1 MFTLA
6 ASVLMRR
13 INARDPA
20 AIVCDELL
28 EAIRLKA
35 IPLVE
40 PLLVLPEVAGAFSR
54 FFHDPMRGRVYADLL
69 RDLPHTTYVPID
81 AALAQAAAELAADQF
96 LRGAD
101 AVYAAVAL
109 RYGTTLVSLDN
120 EHHRYLS
127 GVIAV
132 QTPAAALATLHGCGQ
147 VAV

>member
-1 MFTLA
+1 MFTLD

-13 INARDPA
+13 INAKDPA
-20 AIVCDELL
+20 TVVCNELL

-54 FFHDPMRGRVYADLL
+54 LFRDPMRGRVYAELL
-69 RDLPHTTYVPID
+69 RDLPNTTYVPLD
-81 AALAQAAAELAADQF
+81 AALAQVATELAADRF

-109 RYGTTLVSLDN
+109 RYGTTLVTLDD
-120 EHHRYLS
+120 EHHRHLS
-127 GVIAV
+127 GVLAV
-132 QTPAAALATLHGCGQ
+132 QMPSAALATI
-147 VAV
+147 VAEPF